1 MAGKIGLVTFHVVAQ
16 EFDLVP
22 GVSSMARS
30 HVKSVSFK
38 LYFNTNFFPSYPF
51 VGHFFFFCGG
61 IAASGERHHFVERPS
76 TLCAFHRKYGGSSFT
91 QG

>member
-51 VGHFFFFCGG
+51 VGHFFFFFLRGHC
-61 IAASGERHHFVERPS
+61 
-76 TLCAFHRKYGGSSFT
+76 SFR
-91 QG
+91 